1 MDRIEFFRRQAD
13 RFSKLARECADA
25 EISAKLRK
33 IATKYREMLS
43 GKASAGGILEH
54 LVSEA
59 ARERADNHRA
69 NAL

>member
-43 GKASAGGILEH
+43 GKASAGAEGRTAEPP
-54 LVSEA
+54 
-59 ARERADNHRA
+59 
-69 NAL
+69 